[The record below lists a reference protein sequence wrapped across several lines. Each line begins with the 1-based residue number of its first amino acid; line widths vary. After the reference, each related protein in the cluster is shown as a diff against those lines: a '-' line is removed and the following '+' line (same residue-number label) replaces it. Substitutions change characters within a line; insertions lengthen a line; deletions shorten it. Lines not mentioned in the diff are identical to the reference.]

1 MRRRTKMNAA
11 GGLVWLLW
19 IALTPIFVPLHMF
32 FNMRKQ
38 RKEALVRMDDA
49 MTQRVQEWDRAR
61 EAEQNRRLALAAQK
75 KVEREEAEARE
86 LVENEPIQLIT
97 IDKDTLLGVLRVCR
111 EPDLTVHFVF
121 FTEDRSKV
129 FKRRVQRSGLGY
141 YFVLDNKKYY
151 LKDDIIGTVGRH
163 YG

>member
-32 FNMRKQ
+32 FNQRKQ
-38 RKEALVRMDDA
+38 RKEALVRIADQDA
-49 MTQRVQEWDRAR
+49 RRTQQMIAEWDREW
-61 EAEQNRRLALAAQK
+61 EANQAA